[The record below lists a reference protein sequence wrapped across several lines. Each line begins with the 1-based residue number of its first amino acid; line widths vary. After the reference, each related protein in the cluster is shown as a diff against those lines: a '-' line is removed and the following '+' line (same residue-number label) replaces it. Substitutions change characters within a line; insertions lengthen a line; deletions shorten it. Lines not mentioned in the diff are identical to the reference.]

1 MSSSS
6 HLHRADHPAWH
17 QEPDFNP
24 NVTTRLAAAYV
35 AIQQGPDR
43 IASFREAGYQLVA
56 LGDLPMCRQQRMNV
70 CYLLGMAH
78 AADDEYSHA
87 LPWLDRA
94 VALAD
99 ALDDQA
105 AQADLLFLRGPV
117 AQRLDLYSAALDDY
131 RVALRLRR
139 TVRSEHPQ
147 RDREQELHLLV
158 VTASFALSQEE
169 FALTKNLLNEARR
182 LARGVV
188 AAPFVVAVH
197 DWTWAGYMEACG
209 YPERALQV
217 ALRGAATAAAAQGG
231 VSPYVV
237 VRIYALAARLAADLA
252 ATHAEGSV
260 GRLSHL
266 EMASRCVRAARRALG
281 SNDRSGKGYI
291 LMYQARLDALRQRE
305 ARALERI
312 AAAEQLAHTLDD
324 GHLLIHALTVHGHI
338 LAERRDGRDSWKAA
352 LSHYREA
359 QALAE
364 ERATPCFGL
373 AARRALCRLEEL
385 LPDA

>member
-6 HLHRADHPAWH
+6 HLHRSDHPAWH
-17 QEPDFNP
+17 QEPEYNP
-24 NVTTRLAAAYV
+24 TVTTRLAAAYA
-35 AIQQGPDR
+35 AIQRVPDR
-43 IASFREAGYQLVA
+43 IASFREAGYQVIA
-56 LGDLPMCRQQRMNV
+56 LGDLPMCRQQRMNIY
-70 CYLLGMAH
+70 YLLGMAH
-78 AADDEYSHA
+78 AADDEYSQA

-94 VALAD
+94 VELAS

-131 RVALRLRR
+131 RVALHLRR
-139 TVRSEHPQ
+139 TLNREHPLL
-147 RDREQELHLLV
+147 DREQELHLLV
-158 VTASFALSQEE
+158 VAASFALSQEE
-169 FALTKNLLNEARR
+169 FALTKNLLNEARH

-197 DWTWAGYMEACG
+197 DWTWAGYMDACG

-217 ALRGAATAAAAQGG
+217 ALRGAAAAAQGG

-237 VRIYALAARLAADLA
+237 VRIYALAARLAADLG
-252 ATHAEGSV
+252 ATHEERSV

-266 EMASRCVRAARRALG
+266 EMASRCVRAARRALA

-291 LMYQARLDALRQRE
+291 QMYQARLDALRQRE

-312 AAAEQLAHTLDD
+312 AAAEQLAYNLDD

-338 LAERRDGRDSWKAA
+338 LAERREGREAA
-352 LSHYREA
+352 LSHYRKA
-359 QALAE
+359 QVLAE
-364 ERATPCFGL
+364 ERGTPCFGL
-373 AARRALCRLEEL
+373 SARRALRRLEEL
-385 LPDA
+385 LPDEGT